1 MNAYNFTRRAPG
13 LLILLVFL
21 GVTSCSEEPTDANA
35 KRLIGKY
42 VSALPVAQKEG
53 SFGLLTKVAAG
64 PSVKKMSNS
73 YQAYLNG
80 QGIVLD
86 AELLGLEFK
95 EIQLGSGA
103 DEGEIVSKWYEDELE
118 WREKYIFKET
128 VVSTEE
134 RWRYK
139 WVDAETEEP
148 ASPLVTAMYT
158 MKYTIDKV
166 GDKLMIISAEIK
178 GEHIEDSVGDA
189 DKWKQGTVRTH

>member
-1 MNAYNFTRRAPG
+1 MNAYNITRRAPG

-21 GVTSCSEEPTDANA
+21 GITSCSEQPTDANA

-42 VSALPVAQKEG
+42 VSALPMAQKEG
-53 SFGLLTKVAAG
+53 YFGMLTKVAAG
-64 PSVKKMSNS
+64 PPVREMSNS

-86 AELLGLEFK
+86 AEFLGLKFK
-95 EIQLGSGA
+95 EVELGTGE
-103 DEGEIVSKWYEDELE
+103 DEGKTVSKWYEDERE
-118 WREKYIFKET
+118 WRQEYIFTET
-128 VVSTEE
+128 FVSTEE
-134 RWRYK
+134 RWRYQ

-166 GDKLMIISAEIK
+166 GDKLKIVSAEIK
-178 GEHIEDSVGDA
+178 DEHIEESVGDI
-189 DKWKQGTVRTH
+189 DRWREGTVRTH

>member
-1 MNAYNFTRRAPG
+1 MKIYNFTKRAFG
-13 LLILLVFL
+13 LLILFVFL
-21 GVTSCSEEPTDANA
+21 GVSSCSENPTDANA

-53 SFGLLTKVAAG
+53 SFALLTKVADG
-64 PSVKKMSNS
+64 PPVQKMSNS

-95 EIQLGSGA
+95 EIQLGSGEN
-103 DEGEIVSKWYEDELE
+103 EGEVTSTWYEDELE

-128 VVSTEE
+128 FVSTEE
-134 RWRYK
+134 RWRYQ
-139 WVDAETEEP
+139 WVDAETDEP

-158 MKYTIDKV
+158 MRYTIDKV
-166 GDKLMIISAEIK
+166 GDKLKIISAEIK
-178 GEHIEDSVGDA
+178 GQQIVESVGDA
-189 DKWKQGTVRTH
+189 DRWKGGKARAH